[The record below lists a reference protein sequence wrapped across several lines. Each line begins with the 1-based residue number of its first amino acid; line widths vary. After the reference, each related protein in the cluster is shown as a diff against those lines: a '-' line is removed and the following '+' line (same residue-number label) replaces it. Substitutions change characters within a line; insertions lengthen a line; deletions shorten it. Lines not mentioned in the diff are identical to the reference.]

1 MSEHDG
7 EVLGLIPTIISQAP
21 SDLNCLV
28 SAFYETQFNAENC
41 DLVLLAGVVRDV
53 FMLVLS
59 PLYTRQH
66 NYM

>member
-53 FMLVLS
+53 FM
-59 PLYTRQH
+59 
-66 NYM
+66 